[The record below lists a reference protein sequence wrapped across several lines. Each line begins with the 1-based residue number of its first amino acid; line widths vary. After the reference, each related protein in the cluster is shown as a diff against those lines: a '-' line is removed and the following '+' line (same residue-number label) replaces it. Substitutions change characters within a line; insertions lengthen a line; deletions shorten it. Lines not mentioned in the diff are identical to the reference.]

1 MSRLTFSQKKFDE
14 MVEFAWSS
22 YPQEAV
28 GVVGGSRGIVTSVYG
43 LQNIGSFRTFFAE
56 PYSQYLAMKSMKAAG
71 EELIASFH
79 SHPEG
84 AARLSDEDRKYV
96 FEVSP
101 IAIVIALRSIGHRSH
116 VAAFARTNGRIEE
129 IVVQSRSPRAQL

>member
-1 MSRLTFSQKKFDE
+1 MSRLIFSQEKLDE

-28 GVVGGSRGIVTSVYG
+28 GVVGGSHGIVTSVYG
-43 LQNIGSFRTFFAE
+43 LQNIAPFRSFFAE

-71 EELIASFH
+71 EKLMASFH

-84 AARLSDEDRKYV
+84 GAILSGEDRKYV

-101 IAIVIALRSIGHRSH
+101 IAIVIALRSADHTSR
-116 VAAFARTNGRIEE
+116 VAAFARTNGTIEE
-129 IVVQSRSPRAQL
+129 IVVGL